1 MGGEVTT
8 EMTTET
14 TNFAFDVSA
23 LDFAARVL
31 EASHQQPVL
40 VDFWAEWCG
49 PCKVLKPLLEKLAA
63 EYQGKFLLAKVNS
76 DKNQAVAQE
85 FGVRSLPTVKAI
97 MNGEVVDEFTGAL
110 PEGQI
115 RAFIERLFPTPVE
128 KLFRRAIERRS
139 AGDAPAAMELLGQAS
154 QLEPE
159 NENIRIEAADIL
171 LDTGKTDEAKALLDS
186 LKPTTRM
193 EDRIKPLLAKLS
205 FSLGK
210 NGGESEADLRQRIAQ
225 DPRDLEARLALA
237 NRYIASQQYA
247 EGMDE
252 LLFLMALDRSWQDDI
267 ARKTLLQV
275 FVLPAAAPLVPQYRR
290 KLSSALN

>member
-1 MGGEVTT
+1 MSSAMSE
-8 EMTTET
+8 
-14 TNFAFDVSA
+14 FAFDVSA
-23 LDFAARVL
+23 LDFEARVL

-63 EYQGKFLLAKVNS
+63 EYQGKFLLAKVDS
-76 DKNQAVAQE
+76 DKNQAVAQAY
-85 FGVRSLPTVKAI
+85 GVRSIPTVKVISA
-97 MNGEVVDEFTGAL
+97 GEVVDEFAGAL

-115 RAFIERLFPTPVE
+115 RAFIDRLLPTPAD
-128 KLFRRAIERRS
+128 KLLREAIALRE
-139 AGDAPAAMELLGQAS
+139 AGNPEAALSLLGEAS

-159 NENIRIEAADIL
+159 NENIRIEATDIL
-171 LDTGKTDEAKALLDS
+171 LDAGKTAEAQALLDS

-205 FSLGK
+205 FSLGEK
-210 NGGESEADLRQRIAQ
+210 SGASEVDLRQRIAQ
-225 DPRDLEARLALA
+225 DPRALEARLALA
-237 NRYIASQQYA
+237 NLHIASQRYA

-252 LLFLMALDRSWQDDI
+252 LLTLIQLDRSWQDEI

-275 FVLPAAAPLVPQYRR
+275 FLLPAAASLVPHYRR

>member
-1 MGGEVTT
+1 MSA
-8 EMTTET
+8 EMSE
-14 TNFAFDVSA
+14 FAFDVSA
-23 LDFAARVL
+23 LDFEARVL

-63 EYQGKFLLAKVNS
+63 EYQGKFLLAKVDS

-85 FGVRSLPTVKAI
+85 YGVRSIPTVKAI
-97 MNGEVVDEFTGAL
+97 VAGEVVDEFSGAL
-110 PEGQI
+110 PEGQL
-115 RAFIERLFPTPVE
+115 RAFIDRLLPTPAD
-128 KLFRRAIERRS
+128 KLLREAIAQRE
-139 AGDAPAAMELLGQAS
+139 GGNPEAAMELLGQAS

-171 LDTGKTDEAKALLDS
+171 LDTGKTDEARALLDS
-186 LKPTTRM
+186 LKPATRQ

-205 FSLGK
+205 FSLGEQ
-210 NGGESEADLRQRIAQ
+210 GGASEADLRQRIVQ
-225 DPRDLEARLALA
+225 DPRDLDTRLALA
-237 NRYIASQQYA
+237 NLHIASQRYA

-252 LLFLMALDRSWQDDI
+252 LLVLIALDRGWNDDI

-275 FVLPAAAPLVPQYRR
+275 FVLPAAAPIVPQYRR

>member
-1 MGGEVTT
+1 MSE
-8 EMTTET
+8 
-14 TNFAFDVSA
+14 FAFDVSA
-23 LDFAARVL
+23 LDFESRVL

-85 FGVRSLPTVKAI
+85 FGVRSIPTVKAI
-97 MNGEVVDEFTGAL
+97 VAGEVVDEFAGAL
-110 PEGQI
+110 PEAQV
-115 RAFIERLFPTPVE
+115 RAFIDRLLPTPAE
-128 KLFRRAIERRS
+128 KLLRRAIEQRS
-139 AGDAPAAMELLGQAS
+139 AGDTAAALDLLGQAS

-193 EDRIKPLLAKLS
+193 EDRIKPLFAKLS
-205 FSLGK
+205 FSLGEQ
-210 NGGESEADLRQRIAQ
+210 GGASEADLRQRIAQ

-237 NRYIASQQYA
+237 NLYIASRQYA

-252 LLFLMALDRSWQDDI
+252 LLALLALDRGWQDDV

-275 FVLPAAAPLVPQYRR
+275 FVLPDAAPLVPQYRR
-290 KLSSALN
+290 KLSSTLN